1 MWGSGSGE
9 EGMLDTDLDIIEC
22 DHKSDNSR
30 CTTKLGKFLVL
41 VGREWD
47 MLITSLW
54 RLMWG
59 RGGGREYGRRHYR
72 RSSTGASPPNG
83 GLTIFHWGLF
93 FGRGEGAEFL
103 QKQEPV
109 GGVHCASTQSFP
121 GGVDGMHL

>member
-22 DHKSDNSR
+22 DHKSDSFR
-30 CTTKLGKFLVL
+30 CITKLGKFLVL

-59 RGGGREYGRRHYR
+59 RGGREYGRRHYK
-72 RSSTGASPPNG
+72 RSSPGASPPNG
-83 GLTIFHWGLF
+83 GPTIFHWGSRN
-93 FGRGEGAEFL
+93 GIIVNA
-103 QKQEPV
+103 Q
-109 GGVHCASTQSFP
+109 
-121 GGVDGMHL
+121 

>member
-30 CTTKLGKFLVL
+30 CVTKLDKFLVL
-41 VGREWD
+41 VCREWD
-47 MLITSLW
+47 KLITSLW
-54 RLMWG
+54 RLVLG
-59 RGGGREYGRRHYR
+59 RGGREYGHRHYR

-93 FGRGEGAEFL
+93 FGRGEGFQGL
-103 QKQEPV
+103 
-109 GGVHCASTQSFP
+109 
-121 GGVDGMHL
+121 